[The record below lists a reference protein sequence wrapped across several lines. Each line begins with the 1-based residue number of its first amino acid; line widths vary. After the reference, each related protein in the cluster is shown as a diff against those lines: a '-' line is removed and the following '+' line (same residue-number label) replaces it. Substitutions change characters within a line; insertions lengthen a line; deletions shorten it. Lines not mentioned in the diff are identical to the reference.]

1 MTWDEELEQ
10 LFDLPIF
17 AEVRPPAPKVT
28 ADDRLVDSFNQINLF
43 VDEFGFEPSSEGNLN
58 EKILARTL
66 KSIREDIIK
75 RRSLTPIDKH
85 NLLT

>member
-75 RRSLTPIDKH
+75 RRSYVDR
-85 NLLT
+85 